1 MPDPAASAVL
11 TLSGHNVV
19 GANWRPIHFT
29 KEVPQSRVCSL
40 CRTVPSRT
48 VQLPCSHFLCD
59 SCNDAR
65 DQDGR
70 CMCPLDLEPFDEGEC
85 LWNDFPASRASSL
98 KAHCW
103 NECNGCEFVGTIE
116 AVLLHYERECDLHAL
131 QCPRCER
138 RVKRTELASHY
149 VAGCSRGDPCSR
161 PAQNCERGDSLA
173 VRDLSETM
181 DAMTSIPKGP
191 CHQQLSLVRRRMDEL
206 VQLFRNC
213 EAVRLSEIGDVV
225 VSSEENLVHK
235 MEEFKSSICCT
246 VAQLNTGLKELKV
259 LLRDPC
265 SDHLPNL
272 QGQMN
277 EVVEQSKANYA
288 TLVREM
294 TAALR
299 DSESN
304 LGVKIDALQAHLSST
319 LALKLPPPRRVL
331 DCFEQ
336 KKLSSESE
344 GAVAATSSGKT
355 NIPWQSEKKLI
366 LRKLDAFAS
375 ASLCTLEFMRQE
387 CLSRGGR
394 PWISEVCYTSGAYIV
409 TLRNADKILSLNAG
423 VFAEWI
429 LRHRSGIFFHIV
441 FAKAAIGRIAVNVR
455 GHLFADTPWYSWD
468 NVALTVLNENQCN
481 DNCIDWFRDA
491 FSESDASTNDVVFYV
506 EARTLGAEGFIQG
519 GELKFRL
526 QL

>member
-1 MPDPAASAVL
+1 MPDPAASVVH

-19 GANWRPIHFT
+19 GANWRPIHFAT
-29 KEVPQSRVCSL
+29 EVPQPRVCSL

-70 CMCPLDLEPFDEGEC
+70 RMCPLDLEPFDEGEC
-85 LWNDFPASRASSL
+85 LWNDFPASSASSL

-138 RVKRTELASHY
+138 RVKRTELAAHY
-149 VAGCSRGDPCSR
+149 AAGCSRGDLSSGS
-161 PAQNCERGDSLA
+161 AQSCERGDSLD
-173 VRDLSETM
+173 VRDLSETT
-181 DAMTSIPKGP
+181 DEMTSIPKGP
-191 CHQQLSLVRRRMDEL
+191 CHQQLALVRRRMDEL
-206 VQLFRNC
+206 LQLFRKC
-213 EAVRLSEIGDVV
+213 EAVRLLEISDVV
-225 VSSEENLVHK
+225 MSSEENLVHK

-246 VAQLNTGLKELKV
+246 VAQLNTGLKELKA
-259 LLRDPC
+259 LLSDPF
-265 SDHLPNL
+265 SGHVPKI
-272 QGQMN
+272 QSQVN
-277 EVVEQSKANYA
+277 EVVEESKANYA
-288 TLVREM
+288 TLVREI

-304 LGVKIDALQAHLSST
+304 LGVKIDRLQAHLSSA
-319 LALKLPPPRRVL
+319 LALQLQPLRRVL

-355 NIPWQSEKKLI
+355 NILWHAEKESI
-366 LRKLDAFAS
+366 LRRLGAFAS
-375 ASLCTLEFMRQE
+375 ASLSTLELMRQV
-387 CLSRGGR
+387 CLSHGGR
-394 PWISEVCYTSGAYIV
+394 PWISEVCCTSGAYVI
-409 TLRNADKILSLNAG
+409 TLRNADKIFSLEEG

-429 LRHRSGIFFHIV
+429 LWHRSDHFYHIV
-441 FAKAAIGRIAVNVR
+441 FANTAVAGIVVTV
-455 GHLFADTPWYSWD
+455 HCHFFADPPGYSCD

-481 DNCIDWFRDA
+481 DNCLEWFLSALSKFGALTYDVA
-491 FSESDASTNDVVFYV
+491 FHV
-506 EARTLGAEGFIQG
+506 EARTLSAEGFIKG